1 MRAKLFCRPAAL
13 KFEGVTC
20 KSARRLRKYHRS
32 ARRFGYRDAGSA
44 TRLLVRPS
52 AATRAASA
60 ASGSGRAAPA
70 SSGTAAC
77 ACASCRPDALGI
89 AAFFFWQRLLTVC
102 LHSANATAVVRL
114 AADPSSSADASVD
127 AAISEAT
134 ANASGSLPGA
144 TATVEF
150 VVPMSVNSS
159 NLWGFRVESMSVDA
173 YYAGDRDVA
182 IARGSVDDFSLVA
195 QGTSYND
202 LVLPPNPAGF
212 DVYRYLA
219 EDCGP
224 LIPDEAS
231 WPLDLRVELSFLFV
245 ENYTYWIE
253 DLQMPCATLEPV
265 TPVGPWFMD
274 DGCGWADGRM
284 GGVDGAWANGAWGK
298 GQYCK
303 SILRPRRPLVR
314 VRTSWRTTAP
324 PPTLPLL
331 PAPSASRLPAAPTPP
346 GRPSAG

>member
-1 MRAKLFCRPAAL
+1 MPGSHEAGFSSVRAQQLEL
-13 KFEGVTC
+13 HVE
-20 KSARRLRKYHRS
+20 KSKRKRSGCSCWCFLRWYCCVCCCCLV
-32 ARRFGYRDAGSA
+32 
-44 TRLLVRPS
+44 LLLI
-52 AATRAASA
+52 
-60 ASGSGRAAPA
+60 
-70 SSGTAAC
+70 
-77 ACASCRPDALGI
+77 ALGI
-89 AAFFFWQRLLTVC
+89 AAFFFWPRLLTVC
-102 LHSANATAVVRL
+102 LHSANTTAVVRL
-114 AADPSSSADASVD
+114 TADPSSSADASVD

-195 QGTSYND
+195 QGTSYFD
-202 LVLPPNPAGF
+202 LVLTPNPAGF

-224 LIPDEAS
+224 LITDEAS

-253 DLQMPCATLEPV
+253 DLQMPCATVTPV
-265 TPVGPWFMD
+265 TPAVGPWFGRPGMMNECD
-274 DGCGWADGRM
+274 DPFSGRM
-284 GGVDGAWANGAWGK
+284 GGVEGAWGNDAWGK
-298 GQYCK
+298 GQHCK
-303 SILRPRRPLVR
+303 SMLCAIDDLWCERANE
-314 VRTSWRTTAP
+314 TAAEDCAAAS
-324 PPTLPLL
+324 TLPALP
-331 PAPSASRLPAAPTPP
+331 PAPSASRPPAAPTPP
-346 GRPSAG
+346 RAPLSGLIP